1 MGDLKSDIVTF
12 ATTND
17 DRAAFNIMFR
27 VALSFD
33 FYSYMYVR
41 RLYLMC
47 TIKVNFG
54 MKYFTIWLNNVI

>member
-33 FYSYMYVR
+33 LYSYMYVR
-41 RLYLMC
+41 R
-47 TIKVNFG
+47 
-54 MKYFTIWLNNVI
+54 